1 MIRRLLATTC
11 LALALP
17 AAAQSVPAT
26 NYTDMWWG
34 GVAEDGWG
42 ISFAQHTPSNNAYAV
57 WYTYDPRAVDVSG
70 QFKPLWIVMP
80 GGTWT
85 TPTTYTGRVYVL
97 NGVPFNQPGSQR
109 SINDVG
115 TFTFTFSDASNGTF
129 TYNIAAPAD
138 IPGSDPA
145 FGLPSLSGS
154 KAISRYSFF

>member
-26 NYTDMWWG
+26 NYTDMWWNA
-34 GVAEDGWG
+34 AESGWG